1 MQEDYRHGRDPPGAL
16 PRSLPPPYAR
26 GVSDEVPPRY
36 AERLVLP
43 WWLWIVGLIVAGL
56 LAAEIHLGASGLRSW
71 VPYVVLLPLAVL
83 SLWWLG
89 RIRIAVV
96 NDVLRVD
103 DARLPVRY
111 IAAVESLTPEQK
123 RELLGPAAHPLAFVV
138 QRPWIRS
145 TAKVTLSDP
154 EDPTPYWVVSC
165 RRPDALATAVKE
177 AAEALAEGG

>member
-1 MQEDYRHGRDPPGAL
+1 
-16 PRSLPPPYAR
+16 
-26 GVSDEVPPRY
+26 VSDQVPPRY
-36 AERLVLP
+36 IERLVLP

-71 VPYVVLLPLAVL
+71 VPYAVLLPLAVL
-83 SLWWLG
+83 ALWWLG

-96 NDVLRVD
+96 NDVLQVD
-103 DARLPVRY
+103 DAKLPVRY

-138 QRPWIRS
+138 QRPWIRG

-165 RRPDALATAVKE
+165 RRPDALATAVKA
-177 AAEALAEGG
+177 AAESPAEGG

>member
-1 MQEDYRHGRDPPGAL
+1 
-16 PRSLPPPYAR
+16 
-26 GVSDEVPPRY
+26 VSDEVPSWY
-36 AERLVLP
+36 TERLVLP
-43 WWLWIVGLIVAGL
+43 WWLWILGLAVAGL

-71 VPYVVLLPLAVL
+71 VPYVVLLPLAAL
-83 SLWWLG
+83 GLWRLG

-96 NDVLRVD
+96 NDVLHVD

-111 IAAVESLTPEQK
+111 IATVESLTPEQK

-138 QRPWIRS
+138 QRPWIRG

-177 AAEALAEGG
+177 MADAQTKEG